1 MKERLYYITLL
12 TGIILGLVA
21 CKKEAGFTESEGAL
35 KLSIGVS
42 DKVHVVSRSL
52 SAEEQTI
59 LEQDCKV
66 RIYSGET
73 LVQKYQGIDNVP
85 AQIQLVSGDY
95 SVRVTAGDSVAAS
108 FEQRFFEGKKD
119 FSIEKG
125 AVSTV
130 EVNCGIANTVVAIVW
145 DESLKEI
152 FKEDYQ
158 VTVTSSTGELV
169 YSSANANAKGYF
181 SLPGDSRK
189 LTCKFRATTL
199 GGKTY
204 ESSSELSDLSP
215 ATLYNLTYSYK
226 DMEVGPTGG
235 AALNIKVEEVPLGDT
250 YTITLKQ
257 RPVIVCKD
265 ADGQLYNLEQ
275 PMYLELNT
283 QSNCSIQVSTS
294 SALKS
299 LIFRN
304 EHFVEW
310 GGSANQLDVLSL
322 NEQELEVWET
332 FGITL
337 SKKEHD
343 LGEEEQVSYAEEQVS
358 DGEVWT
364 IGFAA
369 DLMAKMT
376 AKEGTMETTIEAV
389 DAEGKSRVAVWTLVA
404 SNATVRTDEIVSYEV
419 WTSKAILHGTV
430 VRESLITPKFR
441 YRVKSSSEW
450 TIVDA
455 DLSGD
460 SFSKEIIGLTP
471 GTTYE
476 YQAMDGE
483 QVSSVTCEFTT
494 ETEFQPEN
502 AGFEYTSGSFP
513 IVIYGD
519 GQQMWW
525 DTGNHGSA
533 TMSKNVTTPDTSV
546 KHSGNQSILLSSQ
559 FVGVEIFGNPVGK
572 FAAGNLFAGKY
583 LKTDGTDGVLG
594 WGRPCTSRP
603 KALKVWVRY
612 ESGTVDNGGSHI
624 ANGVTD
630 QGIIYVAV
638 GDWAGQAAEGETWP
652 FVVKTK
658 DQTLFT
664 TEKGTYS
671 GNGTIAYGEKIFTEA
686 YKEGTN
692 LKELTIELDYNNYG
706 GDQRKPTSIIIVAS
720 ASRYGDYFEGST
732 SSRMWLDDME
742 LIYE

>member
-1 MKERLYYITLL
+1 MKVRLYYILFFA
-12 TGIILGLVA
+12 GIILSLVA
-21 CKKEAGFTESEGAL
+21 CNKEAEFAEEEGSL

-42 DKVHVVSRSL
+42 DKVNVVSRSL
-52 SAEEQTI
+52 SEEEQTI

-73 LVQKYQGIDNVP
+73 LVQKYQGIDKVP
-85 AQIQLVSGDY
+85 AQIQLVTGDY

-145 DESLKEI
+145 DESLKEM
-152 FKEDYQ
+152 FQEDYQ

-169 YSSANANAKGYF
+169 YSSANVDAKGYF
-181 SLPGDSRK
+181 SLPENNRK

-226 DMEVGPTGG
+226 ETEVGPTGG

-265 ADGQLYNLEQ
+265 VDGQSYDLEQ

-283 QSNCSIQVSTS
+283 QADYSIQVSTS
-294 SALKS
+294 SALTN
-299 LIFRN
+299 LVFRN
-304 EHFVEW
+304 ERFMEW
-310 GGSANQLDVLSL
+310 GGSANQLDILTL
-322 NEQELEVWET
+322 NEQDMET
-332 FGITL
+332 WKNVGI
-337 SKKEHD
+337 S
-343 LGEEEQVSYAEEQVS
+343 VS
-358 DGEVWT
+358 DKKQTSNGDVWT
-364 IGFAA
+364 VCFVK
-369 DLMAKMT
+369 DLIAKMT
-376 AKEGTMETTIEAV
+376 AEEGSVETTIEAV
-389 DAEGKSRVAVWTLVA
+389 DAEGKSRVAVWNVVA
-404 SNATVRTDEIVSYEV
+404 SNATVKTSETKPYEV
-419 WTSKAILHGTV
+419 WTSKATLHGEIL
-430 VRESLITPKFR
+430 REILFTPKFR
-441 YRVKSSSEW
+441 YRVKGEQEW
-450 TIVDA
+450 TTVDA
-455 DLSGD
+455 DLSEN
-460 SFSKEIIGLTP
+460 SFSKEITGLTP
-471 GTTYE
+471 GMTYE

-483 QVSSVTCEFTT
+483 QASSVTCEFMT
-494 ETEFQPEN
+494 ETKFQPEN
-502 AGFEYTSGSFP
+502 AGFEYTSGSSP
-513 IVIYGD
+513 ILIYGD
-519 GQQMWW
+519 KQSMWW

-533 TMSKNVTTPDTSV
+533 TMKKNVTTPDTSV

-559 FVGVEIFGNPVGK
+559 FVGVLGIGK

-603 KALKVWVRY
+603 KALKLWVRY
-612 ESGTVDNGGSHI
+612 EPGTVDNGGSHI

-671 GNGTIAYGEKIFTEA
+671 GDGTIAYGEKIFTEA

-720 ASRYGDYFEGST
+720 ASRYGDYFEGSGA
-732 SSRMWLDDME
+732 SKMWLDDME

>member
-1 MKERLYYITLL
+1 MKVRLYYILFFA
-12 TGIILGLVA
+12 GIILSLVA
-21 CKKEAGFTESEGAL
+21 CNKEAEFAEEEGSL

-42 DKVHVVSRSL
+42 DKVNVVSRSL
-52 SAEEQTI
+52 SEEEQTI

-73 LVQKYQGIDNVP
+73 LVQKYQGIDKVP
-85 AQIQLVSGDY
+85 AQIQLVTGDY
-95 SVRVTAGDSVAAS
+95 SVRITAGDSVAAS

-145 DESLKEI
+145 DESLKEM
-152 FKEDYQ
+152 FQEDYQ

-169 YSSANANAKGYF
+169 YSSANVDAKGYF
-181 SLPGDSRK
+181 SLPENNRK

-226 DMEVGPTGG
+226 ETEVGPTGG

-265 ADGQLYNLEQ
+265 VDGQSYDLEQ

-283 QSNCSIQVSTS
+283 QADYSIQVSTS
-294 SALKS
+294 SALTN
-299 LIFRN
+299 LVFRN
-304 EHFVEW
+304 ERFTEW
-310 GGSANQLDVLSL
+310 GGSANQLDILTL
-322 NEQELEVWET
+322 NEQDMET
-332 FGITL
+332 WKNVGI
-337 SKKEHD
+337 S
-343 LGEEEQVSYAEEQVS
+343 VS
-358 DGEVWT
+358 DKKQTSNGDVWT
-364 IGFAA
+364 VCLAK
-369 DLMAKMT
+369 DLIAKMT
-376 AKEGTMETTIEAV
+376 AEEGSVETTIEAV
-389 DAEGKSRVAVWTLVA
+389 DAEGKSRVTIWNIVA
-404 SNATVRTDEIVSYEV
+404 SNATVKTSETKPYEV
-419 WTSKAILHGTV
+419 WTSKATLHAEIL
-430 VRESLITPKFR
+430 REMLFTPKFR
-441 YRVKSSSEW
+441 YRVKGEQEW
-450 TIVDA
+450 TTVDA
-455 DLSGD
+455 DLSAN
-460 SFSKEIIGLTP
+460 SFGKEITGLTP

-476 YQAMDGE
+476 YQAMDGD
-483 QVSSVTCEFTT
+483 QASSVTCEFTT

-502 AGFEYTSGSFP
+502 AGFEYTSGSSP
-513 IVIYGD
+513 ILIYGD
-519 GQQMWW
+519 KQSMWW

-533 TMSKNVTTPDTSV
+533 TMKKNVTTPDTSV

-559 FVGVEIFGNPVGK
+559 FVGVLGIGK

-603 KALKVWVRY
+603 KALKLWVRY
-612 ESGTVDNGGSHI
+612 EPGTVDNGGSHI

-664 TEKGTYS
+664 TEKGIYS
-671 GNGTIAYGEKIFTEA
+671 GDGTIAYGEEIFTEA

-720 ASRYGDYFEGST
+720 ASRYGDYFEGSGA
-732 SSRMWLDDME
+732 SKMWLDDME

>member
-1 MKERLYYITLL
+1 MKERTCYIILL
-12 TGIILGLVA
+12 TSIILSLAA
-21 CKKEAGFTESEGAL
+21 CEKETGFAESEGSL

-42 DKVHVVSRSL
+42 DKVDVVSRSL
-52 SAEEQTI
+52 SEEEQAI
-59 LEQDCKV
+59 LGQDCKI

-85 AQIQLVSGDY
+85 EQIQLVSGDY

-125 AVSTV
+125 TTSTV
-130 EVNCGIANTVVAIVW
+130 EVNCGIANTVVAIAW

-181 SLPGDSRK
+181 NLPEDNRK
-189 LTCKFRATTL
+189 LTCKFSATTL

-226 DMEVGPTGG
+226 ETEIGPIGG

-265 ADGQLYNLEQ
+265 VDGQSYDLEQ

-283 QSNCSIQVSTS
+283 QVDYSIQVSTS
-294 SALKS
+294 SALTS

-304 EHFVEW
+304 ERFTEW
-310 GGSANQLDVLSL
+310 GGSDNELDILTL
-322 NEQELEVWET
+322 NEQDTEAWKNV
-332 FGITL
+332 GI
-337 SKKEHD
+337 SVSEKKQSLNGD
-343 LGEEEQVSYAEEQVS
+343 VY
-358 DGEVWT
+358 T
-364 IGFAA
+364 ICFAK

-376 AKEGTMETTIEAV
+376 AKEGSVETSIEAV
-389 DAEGKSRVAVWTLVA
+389 DAEGKSRVAVWNVVA
-404 SNATVRTDEIVSYEV
+404 SDATVKTSETKPYEV
-419 WTSKAILHGTV
+419 WTSKATLHGEIL
-430 VRESLITPKFR
+430 RDMFFTPKFR
-441 YRVKSSSEW
+441 YRVKTESSEW
-450 TIVDA
+450 IMVDA
-455 DLSGD
+455 DLSEK
-460 SFSKEIIGLTP
+460 SFSKEIKGLTP

-502 AGFEYTSGSFP
+502 AGFEYTSGSSP
-513 IVIYGD
+513 IVIYGG

-533 TMSKNVTTPDTSV
+533 SMGKNVTTPDTSV

-559 FVGVEIFGNPVGK
+559 FVGLAGILGK

-594 WGRPCTSRP
+594 WGRPCISRP

-612 ESGTVDNGGSHI
+612 EPGTVDNGGSYI
-624 ANGVTD
+624 ANGATD
-630 QGIIYVAV
+630 QGIIYVSV
-638 GDWAGQAAEGETWP
+638 GDWTGQEGQNDDGGVETWP

-658 DQTLFT
+658 NSESLFST
-664 TEKGTYS
+664 DKGTYS
-671 GNGTIAYGEKIFTEA
+671 GDGTIAYGERVFTEA
-686 YKEGTN
+686 YKDGTN
-692 LKELTIELDYNNYG
+692 LKELTIDLDYDNYG
-706 GDQRKPTSIIIVAS
+706 GVQRKPTSIIIVAS
-720 ASRYGDYFEGST
+720 ASRYGDYFQGSEA
-732 SSRMWLDDME
+732 SKMWLDDME